1 MKRLFKTKISSIK
14 ISALA
19 NAKPFENKLQK
30 TISHYNKVVI
40 ELILTNKESKAKA
53 KVEAICNLLLENDIG
68 IDDLI
73 KTAVASKEPNKANCI
88 EAIEFATRSNPKI
101 ANLNCLEYVTKT
113 LLEKAPR
120 TKWESAKVIGNIA
133 HLFAAKLDNA
143 INNLLINSEYTGTVV
158 RWSAAFAL
166 GEIVKLK
173 TKNNKYLI
181 PAIESIIKREEQSSI
196 RKIYMA
202 ALKKVTA

>member
-1 MKRLFKTKISSIK
+1 MD
-14 ISALA
+14 
-19 NAKPFENKLQK
+19 
-30 TISHYNKVVI
+30 I

-53 KVEAICNLLLENDIG
+53 KVEAICKLLLENNIG

-73 KTAVASKEPNKANCI
+73 KTAVVSKEPNKANCI

-133 HLFAAKLDNA
+133 HLFTTKLDNA

-173 TKNNKYLI
+173 TKHNKYLI

>member
-1 MKRLFKTKISSIK
+1 MD
-14 ISALA
+14 
-19 NAKPFENKLQK
+19 
-30 TISHYNKVVI
+30 I

-53 KVEAICNLLLENDIG
+53 KVEAICNLLLENNIG

-133 HLFAAKLDNA
+133 HLFTTKLDNA

-173 TKNNKYLI
+173 TKHNKYLI

>member
-1 MKRLFKTKISSIK
+1 MFKTKISSIK

-120 TKWESAKVIGNIA
+120 TKWESAIGKSMQLEVA
-133 HLFAAKLDNA
+133 SAK
-143 INNLLINSEYTGTVV
+143 
-158 RWSAAFAL
+158 
-166 GEIVKLK
+166 
-173 TKNNKYLI
+173 
-181 PAIESIIKREEQSSI
+181 
-196 RKIYMA
+196 
-202 ALKKVTA
+202 